1 MRADDMLKDDEHN
14 RDFGGVN
21 VRKGTIAAFI
31 ANVRVMTDPDAAS
44 DEIST
49 ARADIVSAVP
59 ALRAVGLLEVMS
71 IKDER
76 VRALVESVP

>member
-76 VRALVESVP
+76 VRALVESVT

>member
-1 MRADDMLKDDEHN
+1 MRADDMLKDEEHN

-76 VRALVESVP
+76 VRALVESVA

>member
-31 ANVRVMTDPDAAS
+31 ANARVMADPDASS
-44 DEIST
+44 DDIST

-59 ALRAVGLLEVMS
+59 ALRAVGLLEVMN